1 MDKGPKRVLVVGE
14 INIDLICQGYH
25 AFPSPGREVLVDDF
39 RMVLGSASAIC
50 AMGLA
55 RLGTPVAFFGKVGDD
70 PAGHFCLDAMR
81 ARGIDLE
88 AVVVDPGLK
97 TGVTVA
103 ITSTVDRA
111 LVSFLGSIASM
122 SERDV
127 PRALFSRADHV
138 HVSSFYLQEA
148 LRPGV
153 AKLFRDA
160 RAAGLTTSLD
170 PGFDPSERWD
180 PDLHRH
186 AALRGRVLPQRGR
199 AARAHRIRRSGGG
212 GAAAPEG
219 LDPRARRREAR
230 RAGSHGDRRRRPA
243 GPRSGPAGRGHRHD
257 GRRGLVR
264 RGLSPRLA
272 RAARSSP
279 TVCGSAWPAAPSRHE
294 VSGARP
300 RRRISPRLG
309 LSWRRRDE
317 RRGSGAPAGPVGVE
331 CRAQTPPPRRHRLRR
346 RPARRRRRARAPG
359 SALRRLLLAGPG
371 REPARRPSHEDRAVP
386 RPGGRRAQP
395 CVRGDGRAGRRV
407 GRVDGPD
414 RRPHDPSS

>member
-1 MDKGPKRVLVVGE
+1 MDKVLKRVLVVGE

-81 ARGIDLE
+81 ARGIDLD

-153 AKLFRDA
+153 EKLFRDA
-160 RAAGLTTSLD
+160 RTAGLTTSLD
-170 PGFDPSERWD
+170 PGFDPSEQWD
-180 PDLHRH
+180 PDLIDT
-186 AALRGRVLPQRGR
+186 LRSVDVFFPNEVEL
-199 AARAHRIRRSGGG
+199 
-212 GAAAPEG
+212 
-219 LDPRARRREAR
+219 
-230 RAGSHGDRRRRPA
+230 
-243 GPRSGPAGRGHRHD
+243 
-257 GRRGLVR
+257 
-264 RGLSPRLA
+264 RGLSGSDDPEEAVRRLQKGATRVQVVAKLGARGAMAIDGGGRPVHVPAPRVEVTDTTGAGDSFDAGFLHAWLEGAELNDCLRLGVACGALSTRGLGGTATQPELAEA
-272 RAARSSP
+272 RALMA
-279 TVCGSAWPAAPSRHE
+279 TQG
-294 VSGARP
+294 
-300 RRRISPRLG
+300 
-309 LSWRRRDE
+309 
-317 RRGSGAPAGPVGVE
+317 
-331 CRAQTPPPRRHRLRR
+331 
-346 RPARRRRRARAPG
+346 
-359 SALRRLLLAGPG
+359 
-371 REPARRPSHEDRAVP
+371 
-386 RPGGRRAQP
+386 
-395 CVRGDGRAGRRV
+395 
-407 GRVDGPD
+407 
-414 RRPHDPSS
+414 

>member
-1 MDKGPKRVLVVGE
+1 MDKAPKRVLVVGE

-70 PAGHFCLDAMR
+70 PSGHFCLDAMR

-88 AVVVDPGLK
+88 AVVVDAGLK

-127 PRALFSRADHV
+127 PRALFSHADHV

-153 AKLFRDA
+153 EKLFRDA

-180 PDLHRH
+180 PDLIETLRSVDVFFPNEVE
-186 AALRGRVLPQRGR
+186 LRGLTGSDDPEEAVRRLQKGSSRVLVVAKLGARGAMAIDAGGR
-199 AARAHRIRRSGGG
+199 TVHVPAPRVDVVDTTGAGDSFDAGFLHAWLGGAELTDCLRLGAACGGLSTRGLGGTATQADLAEARA
-212 GAAAPEG
+212 
-219 LDPRARRREAR
+219 LM
-230 RAGSHGDRRRRPA
+230 
-243 GPRSGPAGRGHRHD
+243 GR
-257 GRRGLVR
+257 
-264 RGLSPRLA
+264 
-272 RAARSSP
+272 
-279 TVCGSAWPAAPSRHE
+279 T
-294 VSGARP
+294 
-300 RRRISPRLG
+300 
-309 LSWRRRDE
+309 
-317 RRGSGAPAGPVGVE
+317 
-331 CRAQTPPPRRHRLRR
+331 
-346 RPARRRRRARAPG
+346 
-359 SALRRLLLAGPG
+359 
-371 REPARRPSHEDRAVP
+371 
-386 RPGGRRAQP
+386 
-395 CVRGDGRAGRRV
+395 
-407 GRVDGPD
+407 
-414 RRPHDPSS
+414 

>member
-39 RMVLGSASAIC
+39 QMVLGSASAIC

-70 PAGHFCLDAMR
+70 PGGHFCLDAMR
-81 ARGIDLE
+81 ARGIDLD

-122 SERDV
+122 RERDV

-153 AKLFRDA
+153 EKLFGDA

-180 PDLHRH
+180 PDLIDT
-186 AALRGRVLPQRGR
+186 LRSVDVFFPNEVEL
-199 AARAHRIRRSGGG
+199 
-212 GAAAPEG
+212 
-219 LDPRARRREAR
+219 
-230 RAGSHGDRRRRPA
+230 
-243 GPRSGPAGRGHRHD
+243 
-257 GRRGLVR
+257 
-264 RGLSPRLA
+264 RGLSGSDDPEEAVRRLQKASTRVQVVAKLGARGAMAIDGGGRPVHVPAPRVEVTDTTGAGDSFDAGFLHAWLGGAELNDCLGLGVACGALSTRGLGGTATQPELAEA
-272 RAARSSP
+272 RALMAAR
-279 TVCGSAWPAAPSRHE
+279 G
-294 VSGARP
+294 
-300 RRRISPRLG
+300 
-309 LSWRRRDE
+309 
-317 RRGSGAPAGPVGVE
+317 
-331 CRAQTPPPRRHRLRR
+331 
-346 RPARRRRRARAPG
+346 
-359 SALRRLLLAGPG
+359 
-371 REPARRPSHEDRAVP
+371 
-386 RPGGRRAQP
+386 
-395 CVRGDGRAGRRV
+395 
-407 GRVDGPD
+407 
-414 RRPHDPSS
+414 

>member
-1 MDKGPKRVLVVGE
+1 MDKALKRVLVVGE

-70 PAGHFCLDAMR
+70 PSGHFCLDAMR

-88 AVVVDPGLK
+88 AVVVDAGLK

-127 PRALFSRADHV
+127 PRALFSHADHV

-153 AKLFRDA
+153 EKLFRDA

-180 PDLHRH
+180 PDLIETLRSVDVFFPNEVE
-186 AALRGRVLPQRGR
+186 LRGLTGSDDPEEAVRRLQKGSTRVQVVAKLGARGAMAIDGGGR
-199 AARAHRIRRSGGG
+199 PVHVPAPRVEVTDTTGAGDSFDAGFLHAWLGGAELNDCLRLGVACGALSTRGLGGTATQADLAEARALM
-212 GAAAPEG
+212 AAQG
-219 LDPRARRREAR
+219 
-230 RAGSHGDRRRRPA
+230 
-243 GPRSGPAGRGHRHD
+243 
-257 GRRGLVR
+257 
-264 RGLSPRLA
+264 
-272 RAARSSP
+272 
-279 TVCGSAWPAAPSRHE
+279 
-294 VSGARP
+294 
-300 RRRISPRLG
+300 
-309 LSWRRRDE
+309 
-317 RRGSGAPAGPVGVE
+317 
-331 CRAQTPPPRRHRLRR
+331 
-346 RPARRRRRARAPG
+346 
-359 SALRRLLLAGPG
+359 
-371 REPARRPSHEDRAVP
+371 
-386 RPGGRRAQP
+386 
-395 CVRGDGRAGRRV
+395 
-407 GRVDGPD
+407 
-414 RRPHDPSS
+414 